1 MFTCV
6 CVNAG
11 ASAGGKAP
19 LLEMHVSNDTTVSVP
34 ISQQAVKQLQAAI
47 AAVLQTF
54 AAKQK
59 AERPQR
65 WPMMEWRFKHSRK
78 LHQHIAS
85 TSHNVGKPEG
95 STKVGAS
102 NVGTFDCVRVP

>member
-65 WPMMEWRFKHSRK
+65 WPMMEWRFKHTSTHKHCLSTDQLLAGRK
-78 LHQHIAS
+78 ESLSWA
-85 TSHNVGKPEG
+85 GL
-95 STKVGAS
+95 
-102 NVGTFDCVRVP
+102 R